1 MMEFRMIIEKMAG
14 FANEIRALCNE
25 KQMDYIDA
33 VVHWCNSKDIEVELA
48 ASLVMADAAL
58 LSNIEEEAE
67 NLNYLKKTAR
77 LPV

>member
-1 MMEFRMIIEKMAG
+1 MMEFRMIIEKMAD

>member
-1 MMEFRMIIEKMAG
+1 MDIKMLIEKMT
-14 FANEIRALCNE
+14 NCTSEIRALCAE
-25 KQMDYIDA
+25 KGMDYIDA
-33 VVHWCNSKDIEVELA
+33 VVHWCELNDLEVELA
-48 ASLVMADAAL
+48 ATLVMTDAAL

>member
-1 MMEFRMIIEKMAG
+1 MIIEKMAG
-14 FANEIRALCNE
+14 FADEIRALCNE
-25 KQMDYIDA
+25 KQMEYIDA
-33 VVHWCNSKDIEVELA
+33 VVHWCNSRDIEVELA